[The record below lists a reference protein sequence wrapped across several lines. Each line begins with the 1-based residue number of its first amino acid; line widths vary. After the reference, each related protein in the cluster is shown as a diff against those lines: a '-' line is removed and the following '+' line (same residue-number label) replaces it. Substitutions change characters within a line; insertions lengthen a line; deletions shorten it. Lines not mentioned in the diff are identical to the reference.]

1 MRLSG
6 VSRRELGMKQRN
18 TIVIGVMLGACTTGI
33 YSWYTRPGTS
43 GEALAN
49 TPLPAV
55 GKASGAFESL
65 APTPPAQAPAAS
77 SPPAEPPS
85 VTTDPSAETPGVA
98 ANPPVE
104 TAPTPPAERVIAPP
118 GPPGSP
124 IRNSG
129 RGRSKRDD

>member
-1 MRLSG
+1 MN
-6 VSRRELGMKQRN
+6 QRN
-18 TIVIGVMLGACTTGI
+18 TIVIGVMLGAFTTGI

-55 GKASGAFESL
+55 GKATGAFESL
-65 APTPPAQAPAAS
+65 APAPPAQAPAAS
-77 SPPAEPPS
+77 PPAGETPG
-85 VTTDPSAETPGVA
+85 VTADPSAETPGVT

-104 TAPTPPAERVIAPP
+104 TAPRSPAERVIVPE